1 MKGGVFVF
9 KTIKFLFKKIREYDF
24 PMIPIMIFYTILS
37 SIYPFIWVVVPAK
50 LISLVASA
58 DYTAMIKFVTFG
70 GILSVVCVMGTS
82 YLRGSYRMRMNKV
95 RYNFIRDL
103 MNYSLTMPYENTLDP
118 EQLTKMELA
127 DRSISNPIEGAG
139 GIILT
144 MLSLFGNIFA
154 SIGFLGLV
162 STLSWGIMI
171 FLFVLVLLSFYFN
184 SKSDLYEESSWIK
197 KGDYG
202 RRYFQTTNIMMDPS
216 YGKDIRLY
224 SLIDLLIAYCDNLI
238 HEFKL
243 IGRSIA
249 KKRIQMDGLVAIL
262 NIIRDITIF
271 TYISILLFN
280 NRIDASQF
288 FLYISGTSSLVIILQ
303 EAMRQI
309 SSIRKESNRF
319 SHFITLMEENRPELK
334 NDVNMEELEEAFRK
348 REIRVDIVDLS
359 FKYPRSDE
367 KVLEDLNLTIRA
379 GEKIAIVGDNGS
391 GKTTLIKLLCKFYR
405 PDSGGIYLNGIDI
418 KEIPEEIYWEM
429 IGVAFQDA
437 MVFPFSIGENITLGQ
452 TLDENKIER
461 VVKDSGIKETIED
474 LPRGINTKL
483 LRILDDDGLDI
494 SGGQRQKLYLARA
507 LYKGSKL
514 LILDE
519 PTAALDPLAE
529 AQLYEQYNMLSKGRT
544 SIYISHR
551 LASTKFC
558 DRIAY
563 LKDGKIAELGTHDE
577 LMNLEADYKALF
589 DIQAKYYR
597 KTNQEEILYGN

>member
-1 MKGGVFVF
+1 
-9 KTIKFLFKKIREYDF
+9 
-24 PMIPIMIFYTILS
+24 
-37 SIYPFIWVVVPAK
+37 
-50 LISLVASA
+50 
-58 DYTAMIKFVTFG
+58 
-70 GILSVVCVMGTS
+70 
-82 YLRGSYRMRMNKV
+82 
-95 RYNFIRDL
+95 

-118 EQLTKMELA
+118 DQLTKMELA
-127 DRSISNPIEGAG
+127 DRSISNPMQGAG

-154 SIGFLGLV
+154 SIGFLALV

-184 SKSDLYEESSWIK
+184 SKSDFYEESSWTK
-197 KGDYG
+197 KGDYQ

-224 SLIDLLIAYCDNLI
+224 SLTDVLMEYCDNLI

-249 KKRIQMDGLVAIL
+249 KKRIQMDGAVAIL
-262 NIIRDITIF
+262 NIIRDLTIF
-271 TYISILLFN
+271 TYISSLLFN
-280 NRIDASQF
+280 NSIDASQF
-288 FLYISGTSSLVIILQ
+288 FLYTSGITSLVIILQ

-309 SSIRKESNRF
+309 SSVRKESNRF
-319 SHFITLMEENRPELK
+319 AHFINLIEEKSPKLK
-334 NDVNMEELEEAFRK
+334 NDLDVEELKDAFK
-348 REIRVDIVDLS
+348 NKEIRVDIVDLS
-359 FKYPRSDE
+359 FKYPRSEE
-367 KVLEDLNLTIRA
+367 KVLEGLNLTIRA
-379 GEKIAIVGDNGS
+379 GEKMAIVGDNGS

-405 PDSGGIYLNGIDI
+405 PDSGAIYLNGIDI
-418 KEIPEEIYWEM
+418 KEIPEKIYWEM

-452 TLDENKIER
+452 SLDENKLEK
-461 VVKDSGIKETIED
+461 VVKDSRISEIIED
-474 LPRGINTKL
+474 LPRGIDTKL
-483 LRILDDDGLDI
+483 LRILDDEGLDI

-507 LYKGSKL
+507 LYKESKL

-529 AQLYEQYNMLSKGRT
+529 AQLYEQYNMLSKGKT

-563 LKDGKIAELGTHDE
+563 LKDGKIAELGTHEE
-577 LMNLEADYKALF
+577 LMSLEADYKALF
-589 DIQAKYYR
+589 DIQAKYY
-597 KTNQEEILYGN
+597 KKSNQEEILYGN